1 MSASSGK
8 HRGEVVSPASEP
20 LAWVDSKGSRWR
32 IQASPLGIRVEGDAA
47 GFEIPREAFGTDVYV
62 SPMGDQVVVRLSGPD
77 DEVGFLVP
85 RSAADE
91 LLRRIES
98 RPPTPQQLM
107 DREAQAAA
115 GRRPNWPKMTGVSI
129 AALICASLAFVPFVG
144 VGFALIAVVLLL
156 VERTRSRPGP
166 AWLHIRWMGRIS
178 LALSIWGLG
187 VCLFS
192 SWTWLQPAELPVDS
206 WTEPEGYEGG
216 RDWAVIV
223 LSIAVILISLS
234 VHETAHAITAWWC
247 GDDYARSVGRVTL
260 NPLAHIDLF
269 GTVLLP
275 VILAVMGQPVFGYAR
290 PVPVRLA
297 GVRRFRRAHIL
308 ISIAG
313 PGSNLLLAALAF
325 SVLLAA
331 ACLLRLLAPHAGGM
345 SCAYLFSPAV
355 GLSGFVGASVVGVML
370 TAVKLLIL
378 VNVFLASFNLIPVP
392 PLDGS
397 WVLEHLLPGS
407 LGRLFAVIRPYGFF
421 IFLVMLWTDVFMY
434 FLLPAV
440 ASLAVIS
447 VLFSWCIAV

>member
-1 MSASSGK
+1 M
-8 HRGEVVSPASEP
+8 
-20 LAWVDSKGSRWR
+20 
-32 IQASPLGIRVEGDAA
+32 
-47 GFEIPREAFGTDVYV
+47 
-62 SPMGDQVVVRLSGPD
+62 
-77 DEVGFLVP
+77 
-85 RSAADE
+85 
-91 LLRRIES
+91 
-98 RPPTPQQLM
+98 
-107 DREAQAAA
+107 
-115 GRRPNWPKMTGVSI
+115 
-129 AALICASLAFVPFVG
+129 
-144 VGFALIAVVLLL
+144 
-156 VERTRSRPGP
+156 
-166 AWLHIRWMGRIS
+166 
-178 LALSIWGLG
+178 
-187 VCLFS
+187 
-192 SWTWLQPAELPVDS
+192 
-206 WTEPEGYEGG
+206 
-216 RDWAVIV
+216 
-223 LSIAVILISLS
+223 
-234 VHETAHAITAWWC
+234 
-247 GDDYARSVGRVTL
+247 GRVTL

-297 GVRRFRRAHIL
+297 GMRRFRRAHIL

-313 PGSNLLLAALAF
+313 PGSNLLLAAVAF